1 MGGIGLSTYCLA
13 KGCRPLCVRSICLR
27 LSPVSP
33 FSIQSSFNYNNTQV
47 LWTLRRRSELGTRLC
62 VLCVAVC
69 CVSVCRCMCAVCV
82 QCHGWPLPLQIIVT
96 NTLPTS
102 EQSVRCSKIRTI
114 DVSMLLGEAIR
125 RVHYGESMS
134 YLFANVPGED

>member
-1 MGGIGLSTYCLA
+1 MSPQDNLIDEVDSIITAAQFLKENGAYKVYAVATHGILSRDAPEQLEESPIEEVGETPGLHAVLVY
-13 KGCRPLCVRSICLR
+13 VRER
-27 LSPVSP
+27 
-33 FSIQSSFNYNNTQV
+33 
-47 LWTLRRRSELGTRLC
+47 TLL
-62 VLCVAVC
+62 
-69 CVSVCRCMCAVCV
+69 
-82 QCHGWPLPLQIIVT
+82 LQIIVT

>member
-1 MGGIGLSTYCLA
+1 MDFAQLLILHQTLGGRNKNDGWQA
-13 KGCRPLCVRSICLR
+13 G
-27 LSPVSP
+27 
-33 FSIQSSFNYNNTQV
+33 
-47 LWTLRRRSELGTRLC
+47 LGTRL
-62 VLCVAVC
+62 
-69 CVSVCRCMCAVCV
+69 VCRLCAVCV
-82 QCHGWPLPLQIIVT
+82 LCAMCGVHGVCCVCAECQCWPLPLQIIVT

>member
-1 MGGIGLSTYCLA
+1 MAMNLVGDVNGHIAIIVDNLIDEVDSIINAALFLKENGAYKVYAVATHGILSRDAPEL
-13 KGCRPLCVRSICLR
+13 LEE
-27 LSPVSP
+27 SP
-33 FSIQSSFNYNNTQV
+33 I
-47 LWTLRRRSELGTRLC
+47 EE
-62 VLCVAVC
+62 
-69 CVSVCRCMCAVCV
+69 
-82 QCHGWPLPLQIIVT
+82 IIVT

>member
-1 MGGIGLSTYCLA
+1 
-13 KGCRPLCVRSICLR
+13 
-27 LSPVSP
+27 
-33 FSIQSSFNYNNTQV
+33 
-47 LWTLRRRSELGTRLC
+47 
-62 VLCVAVC
+62 
-69 CVSVCRCMCAVCV
+69 MCAVCV